1 MHKIETVVKLLL
13 ILNIFKDFKMKV
25 RQFLK
30 LLLGSSLILLLFQ
43 PVVGLAEV
51 KIGYVNTQNILKEAP
66 QVKHAEEK
74 LKKEFVEKDQGLKNL
89 GGQLQQLESE
99 YNANKLVMSES
110 ERKANERAI
119 LSMRRKLKQTEDEV
133 REEYNFRYNEELEKL
148 QKVILKAIVAIAKEE
163 KYDLIVQNMVYV
175 SSTID
180 ITKKVLSKLA
190 GGPPIGAA
198 PKTESGAKKSG
209 Q

>member
-1 MHKIETVVKLLL
+1 MKFRQSLMLLVGSML
-13 ILNIFKDFKMKV
+13 ILV
-25 RQFLK
+25 
-30 LLLGSSLILLLFQ
+30 LFQ
-43 PVVGLAEV
+43 PANSLADV
-51 KIGYVNTQNILKEAP
+51 KIGYVNTQKILKEAP
-66 QVKHAEEK
+66 QVKQAEEK
-74 LKKEFVEKDQGLKNL
+74 LKKEFVEKDQGLKSL
-89 GGQLQQLESE
+89 DTQLKRLEGE

-110 ERKANERAI
+110 ERKSKERSI

-148 QKVILKAIVAIAKEE
+148 QKVILKAIVAIAKDEE
-163 KYDLIVQNMVYV
+163 YDLVVQNMVYV

-190 GGPPIGAA
+190 GGPPTGAA
-198 PKTESGAKKSG
+198 PKTGNGAKKSG